1 MRKMTRTRVA
11 SLFLL
16 TLPLLSCAS
25 PNLFVVDENGSPVEG
40 ATVRGTWPSVDQ
52 PVATTD
58 RSGAAHVDVSSGS
71 LRPAMDSMTIRK
83 PGFQSVTVDAQQSQ
97 PLHVVLRRVG
107 P

>member
-1 MRKMTRTRVA
+1 MTPTRVA
-11 SLFLL
+11 SLLLL

-40 ATVRGTWPSVDQ
+40 AAVKGTWPSVDQ

-71 LRPAMDSMTIRK
+71 LRPAMVSMTIWK
-83 PGFQSVTVDAQQSQ
+83 PGFQSVAVDAQQPQ
-97 PLHVVLRRVG
+97 PFRVVLRRAG